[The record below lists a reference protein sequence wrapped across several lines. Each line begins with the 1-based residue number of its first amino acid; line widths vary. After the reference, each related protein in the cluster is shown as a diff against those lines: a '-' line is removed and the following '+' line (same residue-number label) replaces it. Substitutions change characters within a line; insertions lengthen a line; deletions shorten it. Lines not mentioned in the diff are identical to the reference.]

1 MKMMMTTTTID
12 EVVYS
17 ILGSFPHQRA
27 ATGERVVT
35 AVILC
40 VLHFEILSL
49 NFLLNVV
56 NFPYFLSYGGLKV
69 GRS

>member
-1 MKMMMTTTTID
+1 MMMMTMTTMID
-12 EVVYS
+12 GVVYS
-17 ILGSFPHQRA
+17 ILGSLPHQRV
-27 ATGERVVT
+27 ATGQRVVT

-56 NFPYFLSYGGLKV
+56 NFPSFLSHGGLNV